1 MACASRR
8 PSENRSFSSPS
19 TLSVS
24 PCRMA
29 HTRNGLPLP
38 SGRGTSRLTALQNRI
53 HCEPPSWTA
62 RSSMDPSSHSP
73 ADTTNA
79 SAILPAYVWK
89 PVSKRELENRLVL
102 EVAVRVKFHLL
113 PEKCTSD
120 TYVKPVGTD
129 PIEAVDNRQESM

>member
-1 MACASRR
+1 MACTFRR
-8 PSENRSFSSPS
+8 PSENRSVSSPS
-19 TLSVS
+19 TLSAS
-24 PCRMA
+24 PCRMDLRRKA
-29 HTRNGLPLP
+29 LTLP
-38 SGRGTSRLTALQNRI
+38 SSRGTSRLVVLPNRMR
-53 HCEPPSWTA
+53 CGLSSWTA

>member
-29 HTRNGLPLP
+29 HTRNALTLP
-38 SGRGTSRLTALQNRI
+38 SGRGTSRLTVLQKRI
-53 HCEPPSWTA
+53 HCEPLSWIS
-62 RSSMDPSSHSP
+62 RCSMDTSSHSRS
-73 ADTTNA
+73 NKNIA
-79 SAILPAYVWK
+79 SDILPCYVWK